1 MFQRLKRKINLIISI
16 ALSLVILSTS
26 ILAYTMLKSII
37 YNHYKLLV
45 TQCIEQSN
53 KNARLYMYLIEEETN
68 YFAADSSLVHF
79 LKQGKF
85 DSRIIAI
92 LDGLK
97 NMNLNILGVS
107 VYSQNNMAY
116 TSNNVSNAPPL
127 QWILD
132 NEIPPDFIKDPNQQ
146 SGWMLRYKF
155 MDQSY
160 YFSYK
165 KGKTGVLS
173 LLHKI
178 MDFNG
183 NLIGIMIVDTDVD
196 ALNRFYQ
203 NELSEYFDLHG
214 SYLITESERALAK
227 QTPSK
232 AERKKVKRLTMN
244 SDNKKSDDGNK
255 GNSGIRIFQ
264 QNGKDLIAVS
274 SIPSSSGNIVV
285 HVLMDPLNSKL
296 SGLRTWLILLSV
308 LLILFSIGISGALT
322 ESIINPLNHLY
333 RKMKSPLPDTDL

>member
-155 MDQSY
+155 MDHFY
-160 YFSYK
+160 Y
-165 KGKTGVLS
+165 TGY
-173 LLHKI
+173 
-178 MDFNG
+178 G
-183 NLIGIMIVDTDVD
+183 N
-196 ALNRFYQ
+196 
-203 NELSEYFDLHG
+203 
-214 SYLITESERALAK
+214 
-227 QTPSK
+227 
-232 AERKKVKRLTMN
+232 
-244 SDNKKSDDGNK
+244 
-255 GNSGIRIFQ
+255 
-264 QNGKDLIAVS
+264 
-274 SIPSSSGNIVV
+274 
-285 HVLMDPLNSKL
+285 DP
-296 SGLRTWLILLSV
+296 
-308 LLILFSIGISGALT
+308 
-322 ESIINPLNHLY
+322 
-333 RKMKSPLPDTDL
+333 